1 MEKELLIKFLKDN
14 LKVEVKT
21 DSDGDINVIL
31 FLCDEEISKDYTSI
45 PKNE

>member
-1 MEKELLIKFLKDN
+1 MDKEELIKFLKDN

-31 FLCDEEISKDYTSI
+31 FLCDEEISRDWTSV
-45 PKNE
+45 PKSE